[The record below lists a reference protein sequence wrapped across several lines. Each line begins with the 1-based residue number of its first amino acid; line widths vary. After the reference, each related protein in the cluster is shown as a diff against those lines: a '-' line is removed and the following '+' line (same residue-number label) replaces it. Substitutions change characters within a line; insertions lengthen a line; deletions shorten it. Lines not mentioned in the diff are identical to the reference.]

1 MKAIVICRESGEY
14 LLDLILDS
22 EINPILLSS
31 FVGALSLFG
40 KDNLGKINEI
50 NVKGLDL
57 EMIMVSK
64 YNLIL
69 IAILD
74 KNYIRKN
81 LRDDAERALDMFYL
95 LYKEEIANSI
105 HTGLFEP
112 FKKILLLQIK
122 DYLDEIFNSEKE
134 KEIKDFAFLTEA
146 IKKKK
151 ENSD

>member
-1 MKAIVICRESGEY
+1 MKAIIICRESGEY

-22 EINPILLSS
+22 KINPVLLSS

-40 KDNLGKINEI
+40 KDNLGKIKEI

-64 YNLIL
+64 YSLIL
-69 IAILD
+69 IAIID

-95 LYKEEIANSI
+95 LYKEEIANSV
-105 HTGLFEP
+105 HTEIFEP

-122 DYLDEIFNSEKE
+122 DYLDEIFNSKKE

-146 IKKKK
+146 IRKQK

>member
-22 EINPILLSS
+22 EINPVLLSS

-64 YNLIL
+64 YSLIL
-69 IAILD
+69 IAIID
-74 KNYIRKN
+74 KNYIRNN

-95 LYKEEIANSI
+95 LYKEEIANSV
-105 HTGLFEP
+105 HTEIFEP

-151 ENSD
+151 ENSE